1 MSNDKIEKKIII
13 QNVRK
18 KKNYKKK
25 NEDQIKKK
33 TNDEMKRK
41 IDFIK

>member
-1 MSNDKIEKKIII
+1 MIKLKKKIII

-18 KKNYKKK
+18 KKNYNKK
-25 NEDQIKKK
+25 NKDQIKKKK

>member
-33 TNDEMKRK
+33 QMMKWK
-41 IDFIK
+41 EKLTS